1 MAIINTAE
9 PLTLADYESL
19 CGDKDL
25 SRKVLIN
32 TIRDYMSFFDQGVIL
47 PGNDGTGDKGQL
59 ITKYPEGQLR
69 AFNEGWTSEVAAGN
83 VARYSS
89 SMMRTRSTVDLALYN
104 TRKPSDRATYRMRQ
118 DVAFMRGL
126 ARKAVKRVFYGNQ
139 QTDLRDMMG
148 IANIVVP
155 TNEAFK
161 DRIID
166 AKGTTAGKLTDI
178 WLFNWDP
185 ASFYMFYPQGGEG
198 PGLQVEDMGEQYVSD
213 KNGKQYRALVT
224 EYGWDLGLAIYDPER
239 VVRIANVDT
248 DKLSKKNTSGPD
260 LIDLLMQAKGRL
272 TDETS
277 GKVAFYMADDVRSFF
292 ERQVMNKDNVLLS
305 MGDVQ
310 GRQGVPTL
318 SGIPI
323 HKIGTDVIL
332 TNQNQ
337 MTGIN

>member
-1 MAIINTAE
+1 MAIINSTE
-9 PLTLADYESL
+9 PLTLADYEAML
-19 CGDKDL
+19 GDKDL
-25 SRKVLIN
+25 ARKVLIN
-32 TIRDYMSFFDQGVIL
+32 TVRDYSAFFDQGVIVQ
-47 PGNDGTGDKGQL
+47 GNDGTGDKGQF

-83 VARYSS
+83 LARYQS
-89 SMMRTRSTVDLALYN
+89 SMMRTRSTVDLSLYN
-104 TRKPSDRATYRMRQ
+104 TRKPAERATYRMRQ

-126 ARKAVKRVFYGNQ
+126 ARETVRRVFYGDPVKNP
-139 QTDLRDMMG
+139 RDMLG

-155 TNEAFK
+155 TNEVFK

-166 AKGTTAGKLTDI
+166 AGGTTAGKLTDI
-178 WLFNWDP
+178 WLINWDP
-185 ASFYMFYPQGGEG
+185 ASMYMFYPQGGEG
-198 PGLQVEDMGEQYVSD
+198 PGLQVEDMGEQYIND
-213 KNGKQYRALVT
+213 KDGKSYRALVT
-224 EYGWDLGLAIYDPER
+224 EYAWDIGLALYDPER

-248 DKLSKKNTSGPD
+248 SKLTKKNSSGPD

-277 GKVAFYMADDVRSFF
+277 GKVAFYMADDIRSFF

-305 MGDVQ
+305 MGEVQ

-323 HKIGTDVIL
+323 HKLGTDVISVK
-332 TNQNQ
+332 QNQ
-337 MTGIN
+337 MTGI